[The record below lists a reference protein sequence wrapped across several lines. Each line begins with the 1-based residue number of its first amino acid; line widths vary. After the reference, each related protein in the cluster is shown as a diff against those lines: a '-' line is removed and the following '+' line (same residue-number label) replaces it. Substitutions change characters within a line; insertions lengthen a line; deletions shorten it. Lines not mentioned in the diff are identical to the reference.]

1 LSRPCLGGKPGRHP
15 GLELGNAERLA
26 NVVECPQFERAHHGA
41 VVVHRREEK
50 DGEGGFLGTPAMEDV
65 ESQHPGHQLIEDGQV
80 DMTRLSGFV
89 GSGAVAS
96 LDDLV
101 AVGLEVA
108 AKEQSDGGRVVGD
121 EDACH
126 RGRVWHH
133 FGVTNAFSRLP
144 AHEQRRLRALG
155 RPDVE
160 SLATRRLAGEPLQY
174 IEGTAAFTDFDVVV
188 DARVLVPRPETEGL
202 FELASKSVR
211 DPAVIVDLG
220 TGSGVLAIALARRF
234 PDAEVHA
241 TDLSAEALE
250 LARSNADSLGA
261 EIRFHLGDL
270 FNPLPERVAGRVDLM
285 VSNPPYV
292 AESEWESLPT
302 DVRREPRSSLVAG
315 PLGTE
320 VLRRIAAGAG
330 EWLTPEAVLACE
342 IGEDQAGALIPTFAP
357 LGSVEIHPDL
367 AGRVRYLLV
376 RRT

>member
-1 LSRPCLGGKPGRHP
+1 
-15 GLELGNAERLA
+15 
-26 NVVECPQFERAHHGA
+26 
-41 VVVHRREEK
+41 
-50 DGEGGFLGTPAMEDV
+50 MENV

-80 DMTRLSGFV
+80 DLSRLSGLV
-89 GSGAVAS
+89 GSGAVAG

-108 AKEQSDGGRVVGD
+108 AKEQSDGGGVVGD

-144 AHEQRRLRALG
+144 PHEQRRLRALG
-155 RPDVE
+155 RPDIE
-160 SLATRRLAGEPLQY
+160 SLAARRLAGEPLQY
-174 IEGTAAFTDFDVVV
+174 LEGTAAFADFDVVV
-188 DARVLVPRPETEGL
+188 DSRVLVPRPETEGL
-202 FELASKSVR
+202 FELASRWVR
-211 DPAVIVDLG
+211 DPRVIVDLG

-250 LARSNADSLGA
+250 VARSNADLLGV

-270 FNPLPERVAGRVDLM
+270 FAAVPERLAGRVDLM

-292 AESEWESLPT
+292 AESEWDFLPA
-302 DVRREPRSSLVAG
+302 DVRREPRSALVAG

-320 VLRRIAAGAG
+320 VLGRIAAGSRA
-330 EWLTPEAVLACE
+330 WLAAEGVLVCE
-342 IGEDQAGALIPTFAP
+342 IGEEQSAELIPIFAP
-357 LGSVEIHPDL
+357 LGRVEIHPDL
-367 AGRVRYLLV
+367 AGRARYLLV